1 MWNKIYVQGEGRS
14 RRIWYSGIPCMCTS
28 RRSEVPMC
36 VCARVHH
43 TNPYSRGAEVF
54 MWYTHTTHLFTMTVP
69 QVHQVESLFFEN
81 KKCSLVILLYYKILL
96 VVICCGT
103 TGNSLLSCR
112 SVSIWWA
119 LTDSTNEIVKN
130 TIKYYFWIDQHPSL
144 SPQVYLPLY
153 FSLFI
158 FN

>member
-1 MWNKIYVQGEGRS
+1 
-14 RRIWYSGIPCMCTS
+14 MCTP
-28 RRSEVPMC
+28 RQFEVPLC

-43 TNPYSRGAEVF
+43 TSHITRTQPDIAAGIHVPVCG
-54 MWYTHTTHLFTMTVP
+54 THTPAHLFTNDRCRKVI
-69 QVHQVESLFFEN
+69 FET
-81 KKCSLVILLYYKILL
+81 KCLLVLLLYHKILL

-103 TGNSLLSCR
+103 TCNSLLSYR